1 MIVYFNPTCEMAV
14 RQDGMNYTPPKTLAK
29 MEMDLAPLM
38 AFLTSEGDKIVGREP
53 DGVVVEMLDRQ
64 KKGTMFVSV
73 EDARRMVASGEEFR
87 PWGLS
92 RATMAQFGMK
102 ELARGWKWR
111 DLLSRRTSVTVEK
124 IVNRKLGVV
133 DVTEAVVTDE
143 VGIVGDYLKR
153 GDVVVK
159 SLWSAS
165 GRGVRF
171 YGRGEDN
178 LAMEYAEKC
187 ICADGAVVV
196 ERKLERVA
204 ELSFLF
210 WVGDRG
216 VEYKGAN
223 AYRSGNGGA
232 FGSEIIGAEAFGE
245 ISSVC
250 ECWEGAYGETL
261 RGALEETL
269 KDSGYRG
276 AVGVDAMVYRD
287 VDGMLG
293 VRSCVEVNVRYC
305 MGHVA
310 NEVKKMMADGVH
322 GYWRIEKFGA
332 DGEWDAYCE
341 RMSME
346 KPLETDENGRI
357 TGGFFRLTG
366 LGKDV
371 RFGACGEVRK

>member
-1 MIVYFNPTCEMAV
+1 MSV

-29 MEMDLAPLM
+29 MEIDLAPLM

-53 DGVVVEMLDRQ
+53 DDVILEMLARQ
-64 KKGTMFVSV
+64 RKGTRFIDV
-73 EDARRMVASGEEFR
+73 EEAKKMVALGEGFR
-87 PWGLS
+87 PWGWS

-102 ELARGWKWR
+102 ELARNWEWR
-111 DLLSRRTSVTVEK
+111 DLLSRKTSVMVEK
-124 IVNRKLGVV
+124 IVNGKLGGV
-133 DVTEAVVTDE
+133 DVAEAVVTDD
-143 VGIVGDYLKR
+143 VGIVSDYLR
-153 GDVVVK
+153 CGAVVVK

-171 YGRGEDN
+171 YESGDKSA
-178 LAMEYAEKC
+178 AMEYAEKC
-187 ICADGAVVV
+187 ICADGEVVV

-210 WVGDRG
+210 WVGEGG
-216 VEYKGAN
+216 VGHTGAN

-232 FGSEIIGAEAFGE
+232 FGCEIIGAEAFDG

-250 ECWEGAYGETL
+250 ERWEEKYVEAL

-269 KDSGYRG
+269 VNTKYRG

-287 VDGMLG
+287 GDGRFG
-293 VRSCVEVNVRYC
+293 VRSCMEVNVRYC

-310 NEVKKMMADGVH
+310 NEVKKMMADGAH

-332 DGEWDAYCE
+332 DGEWDDYCE
-341 RMSME
+341 RMSRE
-346 KPLETDENGRI
+346 RPLEMDENGRI
-357 TGGFFRLTG
+357 ASGFFRLTG
-366 LGKDV
+366 LGRDV

>member
-1 MIVYFNPTCEMAV
+1 MSV

-53 DGVVVEMLDRQ
+53 DDVVREMLARQ
-64 KKGTMFVSV
+64 KKGTRFIDI
-73 EDARRMVASGEEFR
+73 EEARKMVVSGEEFR
-87 PWGLS
+87 PWGRS
-92 RATMAQFGMK
+92 RSTMAQLGMK

-111 DLLSRRTSVTVEK
+111 DLLSRKTSVMVEK
-124 IVNRKLGVV
+124 IVNGKLGGV
-133 DVTEAVVTDE
+133 DAAEAVVTGD
-143 VGIVGDYLKR
+143 VGIVSDYLKR
-153 GDVVVK
+153 GDVAVK

-171 YGRGEDN
+171 YGRGEES
-178 LAMEYAEKC
+178 AATEYAEKC

-210 WVGDRG
+210 WVGEGG
-216 VEYKGAN
+216 VEYTGAN

-232 FGSEIIGAEAFGE
+232 FGCEIIGAEAFDG

-250 ECWEGAYGETL
+250 ERWEEKYGGAL
-261 RGALEETL
+261 RGALEEALMGT
-269 KDSGYRG
+269 GYRG

-287 VDGMLG
+287 GNGGLG
-293 VRSCVEVNVRYC
+293 VRSCMEVNVRYC

-310 NEVKKMMADGVH
+310 NEVKKMMADGAH

-332 DGEWDAYCE
+332 DGEWDDYCE
-341 RMSME
+341 RMSRE
-346 KPLETDENGRI
+346 RPLEKDGNGLI
-357 TGGFFRLTG
+357 TSGFFRLTG
-366 LGKDV
+366 LGRDV

>member
-1 MIVYFNPTCEMAV
+1 
-14 RQDGMNYTPPKTLAK
+14 

-53 DGVVVEMLDRQ
+53 DGVVMEMLDRQ

-171 YGRGEDN
+171 YGRGEESA
-178 LAMEYAEKC
+178 AMEYAERC

-216 VEYKGAN
+216 VEYRGAN
-223 AYRSGNGGA
+223 AYRSGDGGA
-232 FGSEIIGAEAFGE
+232 FGCEIIGAEAFGE
-245 ISSVC
+245 ISYVC
-250 ECWEGAYGETL
+250 ECWEEKYGETL
-261 RGALEETL
+261 REALEETL
-269 KDSGYRG
+269 KGTGYRG

-287 VDGMLG
+287 GDGSLG
-293 VRSCVEVNVRYC
+293 VRSCMEVNVRYC

-310 NEVKKMMADGVH
+310 NEVKKMMADGTH
-322 GYWRIEKFGA
+322 GYWRIEKFGE

-341 RMSME
+341 RMSRE
-346 KPLETDENGRI
+346 KPLETDENRRI

-366 LGKDV
+366 LGRNV

>member
-1 MIVYFNPTCEMAV
+1 MAV
-14 RQDGMNYTPPKTLAK
+14 RQDGMNYTPPKALAK

-38 AFLTSEGDKIVGREP
+38 AFLTSKGDKIVGQEP
-53 DGVVVEMLDRQ
+53 DGVVIEMLDRQ

-73 EDARRMVASGEEFR
+73 EGARKMVASGEEFR
-87 PWGLS
+87 PWGFS

-102 ELARGWKWR
+102 EFARGWNLR
-111 DLLSRRTSVTVEK
+111 DLLSRRTSVMVEK
-124 IVNRKLGVV
+124 IVNGKLGCV
-133 DVTEAVVTDE
+133 DAAEAVVTDG
-143 VGIVGDYLKR
+143 VGDVRDYLKR
-153 GDVVVK
+153 GVVVVK

-171 YGRGEDN
+171 YGRGEES

-187 ICADGAVVV
+187 IRADGAVVV

-210 WVGDRG
+210 WADDRG
-216 VEYKGAN
+216 VEYRGAN

-232 FGSEIIGAEAFGE
+232 FGSEIIEGEAFDE

-250 ECWEGAYGETL
+250 ERWEETYGETL

-269 KDSGYRG
+269 MDTGYRG

-287 VDGMLG
+287 EDGRLG
-293 VRSCVEVNVRYC
+293 VRSCMEVNVRYC

-310 NEVKKMMADGVH
+310 NEVKKMMAEGAH

-341 RMSME
+341 RMSKE
-346 KPLETDENGRI
+346 KPLGMDENGRI
-357 TGGFFRLTG
+357 TSGFFRLTG
-366 LGKDV
+366 LGNDV
-371 RFGACGEVRK
+371 RFGACGEVKK

>member
-38 AFLTSEGDKIVGREP
+38 AFLTSKGDKIVGQKP
-53 DGVVVEMLDRQ
+53 DDVVLEVLDRQ
-64 KKGTMFVSV
+64 KKGTLFVSV
-73 EDARRMVASGEEFR
+73 EDARKMVASGEEFR

-102 ELARGWKWR
+102 ELAKGWNWR
-111 DLLSRRTSVTVEK
+111 DILSRRTSVMVEK
-124 IVNRKLGVV
+124 IVNSKLGGV
-133 DVTEAVVTDE
+133 DAAEAVVTDG
-143 VGIVGDYLKR
+143 VGDVRDYLKR

-171 YGRGEDN
+171 YGRREDE

-187 ICADGAVVV
+187 IRADGAVVV
-196 ERKLERVA
+196 ERKLDRVA

-210 WVGDRG
+210 WAGDRG
-216 VEYKGAN
+216 VEYRGAN
-223 AYRSGNGGA
+223 AYRSGNGGT
-232 FGSEIIGAEAFGE
+232 FGSEIIGAEAFEE

-250 ECWEGAYGETL
+250 ERWEETYGETL
-261 RGALEETL
+261 REALEETL
-269 KDSGYRG
+269 MDTGYRG
-276 AVGVDAMVYRD
+276 AIGVDAMVYRD
-287 VDGMLG
+287 GDGRLG
-293 VRSCVEVNVRYC
+293 VRSCMEVNVRYC

-310 NEVKKMMADGVH
+310 NEVKKMMAEGVH
-322 GYWRIEKFGA
+322 GCWRIEKFGA

-341 RMSME
+341 RMSKE
-346 KPLETDENGRI
+346 KPLEMDENGRI
-357 TGGFFRLTG
+357 TSGFFRLTG
-366 LGKDV
+366 LGNDV
-371 RFGACGEVRK
+371 RFGACGEVKK